1 MKTVVIMSHPDYQNS
16 RMNKALFEAAKTI
29 NDVTVRHLEAI
40 YGYDTKAF
48 NVKEEQKILESAD
61 RIVFQFPM
69 FWLATPA
76 MLKAYIDEIF
86 TYGWAY
92 GSTGNKLAGKELQI
106 VVSLG
111 SAEAAYSKEGSIKHT
126 VSEVLLP
133 LQITADYCGMIF
145 NRIFINGGSF
155 SANDDDIKEC
165 VEKYVKLLQNEPI
178 EE

>member
-16 RMNKALFEAAKTI
+16 RMNKALFEAAKTVP
-29 NDVTVRHLEAI
+29 NVTVRHLEAI
-40 YGYDTKAF
+40 YGYDIKAF
-48 NVKEEQKILESAD
+48 DVKKEQKFLEEAD

-92 GSTGNKLAGKELQI
+92 GSTGDKLAGKELQI

-111 SAEAAYSKEGSIKHT
+111 SPEADYSKEGKIKHT
-126 VSEVLLP
+126 VGEALLP

-165 VEKYVKLLQNEPI
+165 VQRYIKLLNNEPF